1 MPADAPPPADPPTA
15 PPSVPPREELLT
27 YNAKLGLVLFAVYT
41 TLYAN
46 FVLISAFK
54 VKWMGVLWDG
64 VPVSVWSGFA
74 LIAIAVAMAVL
85 YGVLARDDGE
95 GSQKCEVRSQR

>member
-1 MPADAPPPADPPTA
+1 MPADAPPPADPPT
-15 PPSVPPREELLT
+15 VPPATPPVPPTGELLT

-54 VKWMGVLWDG
+54 VEWMGALWDG
-64 VPVSVWSGFA
+64 VPVSVWSGFG
-74 LIAIAVAMAVL
+74 LIAIAVFMAVL
-85 YGVLARDDGE
+85 YGVLARDD
-95 GSQKCEVRSQR
+95 